1 MLQFVIQKTEYFF
14 ISNRARLSKNFI
26 GPGFLKMLPGW
37 IGPGLLAKNIGGP
50 DWAFYKFFRAGS
62 GRAYS
67 PKTICGRAGLSKNV
81 TGLNRA
87 VKYRP
92 VQTFNI

>member
-1 MLQFVIQKTEYFF
+1 
-14 ISNRARLSKNFI
+14 
-26 GPGFLKMLPGW
+26 MLPGR
-37 IGPGLLAKNIGGP
+37 IRPGLLTKNIGGP

-67 PKTICGRAGLSKNV
+67 PKTICGPGRAGLSKNV
-81 TGLNRA
+81 TELDWA

-92 VQTFNI
+92 VQTFNIYYKKKNSRKEYLIIGLW